1 MVDPVGRKAYW
12 SEKVRLQ
19 DGTSKA
25 GYRNCR
31 TTSLTM
37 TRVRT
42 GVTEI
47 GLKLEQSLGEGVF
60 AIGEMIACF
69 HWSGTKDEAMV
80 PALRIHQVPARS
92 LKCLP
97 DPTRYLAVSKILTL
111 LQCTEC

>member
-1 MVDPVGRKAYW
+1 VVDPVGWKAYW

-31 TTSLTM
+31 TTSFSM

-47 GLKLEQSLGEGVF
+47 GLKSEQSLGEGVF

-69 HWSGTKDEAMV
+69 HWSGTKDEAIDWLKRYASGLQKTV
-80 PALRIHQVPARS
+80 APSLRNQAGI
-92 LKCLP
+92 
-97 DPTRYLAVSKILTL
+97 
-111 LQCTEC
+111 